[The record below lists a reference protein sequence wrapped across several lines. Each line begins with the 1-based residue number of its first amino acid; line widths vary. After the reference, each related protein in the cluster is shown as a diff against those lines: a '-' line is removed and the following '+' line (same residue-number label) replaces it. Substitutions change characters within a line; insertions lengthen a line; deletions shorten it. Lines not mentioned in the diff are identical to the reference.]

1 MKCFQRPGERLYA
14 VVDVEACERVGRRP
28 REVAHAF
35 FSAGA
40 LLVQLRAKTTSSG
53 AFLDLALAIVEDA
66 HVAGAYVIVN
76 DRADLAV
83 ASHAAGVHIGQD
95 DLAPESVRRVTG
107 PDLLVGLSTH
117 TAGQVAEAV
126 RQPISYLA
134 IGPVFT
140 TATKATGYEAVGYGA
155 VEQAAAAARANGLP
169 VVAIGGI
176 TLETAAR
183 VMTAGAAAV
192 AVIGD
197 LLVGDP
203 EVRAREYLSA
213 LA

>member
-1 MKCFQRPGERLYA
+1 
-14 VVDVEACERVGRRP
+14 
-28 REVAHAF
+28 
-35 FSAGA
+35 
-40 LLVQLRAKTTSSG
+40 
-53 AFLDLALAIVEDA
+53 
-66 HVAGAYVIVN
+66 VN

-83 ASHAAGVHIGQD
+83 ASHAAGVHVGHD
-95 DLAPESVRRVTG
+95 DLPPESVRRVTG
-107 PDLLVGLSTH
+107 PDLLVGVSTH

-134 IGPVFT
+134 IGPVFA
-140 TATKATGYEAVGYGA
+140 TATKATGYDAVGCGA
-155 VEQAAAAARANGLP
+155 VEQAAVAARANGLP

-203 EVRAREYLSA
+203 EVRARQYLSA

>member
-1 MKCFQRPGERLYA
+1 MAK
-14 VVDVEACERVGRRP
+14 RRFENIMAK
-28 REVAHAF
+28 RTDRRQFTAGLTAA
-35 FSAGA
+35 AGA
-40 LLVQLRAKTTSSG
+40 LALGGRTVG
-53 AFLDLALAIVEDA
+53 AQDEPEPAEGGTLKIAIIGEPP
-66 HVAGAYVIVN
+66 
-76 DRADLAV
+76 AV
-83 ASHAAGVHIGQD
+83 ADA
-95 DLAPESVRRVTG
+95 
-107 PDLLVGLSTH
+107 
-117 TAGQVAEAV
+117 
-126 RQPISYLA
+126 
-134 IGPVFT
+134 VFT

>member
-1 MKCFQRPGERLYA
+1 M
-14 VVDVEACERVGRRP
+14 
-28 REVAHAF
+28 
-35 FSAGA
+35 
-40 LLVQLRAKTTSSG
+40 SSG
-53 AFLDLALAIVEDA
+53 AFLDLALAIVEEA
-66 HVAGAYVIVN
+66 HEAAACVIVN

-83 ASHAAGVHIGQD
+83 ASHAAGVHVGQD
-95 DLAPESVRRVTG
+95 DLPPESVRRVTG
-107 PDLLVGLSTH
+107 ADLLVGVSTH

-134 IGPVFT
+134 IGPVFA
-140 TATKATGYEAVGYGA
+140 TATKATGYDAVGYRA
-155 VEQAAAAARANGLP
+155 VEQAAATARANGLP

-176 TLETAAR
+176 TLETAAP
-183 VMTAGAAAV
+183 VLTAGAAAV

-203 EVRAREYLSA
+203 EVRARQYLSA